1 MLKLTDFFHL
11 PVVDTTVEQLV
22 AARSGLI
29 VVAGLD
35 LRSNALTSGPG
46 GFLSSG
52 RSTIFRILMRDVM
65 EAHPPCIIV
74 AEDRDAVR
82 PPRHLRDRVHL
93 LPVTPAHPYDEH
105 IVGATQ
111 RRPGLIVVDR
121 LSADSAPAALA
132 AARKGRLVLSQLD
145 TVFRGANVARHL
157 LDLGAARDDLAGLA
171 WVVAVQRLAM
181 LCPHCKQP
189 VPPDELDRLRQT
201 PSGAGLPADAAFFR
215 AGRCAQCDHTG
226 RRGDVVL
233 FDFFHAS
240 GATAPALFDEPSQL
254 PVAGY
259 ALELAALGHLALD
272 DVLHFDAEQI
282 RRTFNLFAT
291 SEQALVTANA
301 ELERKLVELEVA
313 NRVMEQRTRALVSFQ
328 EMGQALIGSSDLE
341 DLADRACRSAC
352 DLCGADRAILYYRL
366 PDGRARV
373 LAVGGWEPDLLGLEL
388 DAGAVFAAA
397 AEDAP
402 QRFNHWPPGIAPRPP
417 DVEGAALRA
426 GLAVP
431 LVAGDQQA
439 GLMIVHS
446 TRRNR
451 FEPGEIALLQTFADQ
466 AALAI
471 QRAGLIADL
480 RAKIAELEAAQAEL
494 AHKERMERELELARQ
509 VQQSMLPRTFPQVAG
524 FRFAARSDPARQVG
538 GDFYDVFPLD
548 ADRFGITVA
557 DVSDKGMPAAL
568 YMALTRSLLLAEARR
583 TPSPRAVLQN
593 INRLLM
599 ELSEPNMFVT
609 MFYAV
614 VDRASRRLTYARA
627 GHERP
632 ILLRDGAIHELPGQG
647 PLLGLFDNEPV
658 PLSED
663 HLDLAPGDRLVLY
676 TDGLTDV
683 PAPDGRLLERDE
695 FVAMLQGSARRSADD
710 LCAAVFD
717 AVAAYRQ
724 DAPQFDDMTM
734 LVVEIQ

>member
-1 MLKLTDFFHL
+1 MLKLSDFFHL
-11 PVVDTTVEQLV
+11 PVIETAV
-22 AARSGLI
+22 AQVVAERSGLI

-35 LRSNALTSGPG
+35 LRLSGVSSGPG

-52 RSTIFRILMRDVM
+52 HATIFRILMRDII
-65 EAHPPCIIV
+65 EAHPPCVIV

-82 PPRHLRDRVHL
+82 PPRHLHNRAQV
-93 LPVTPAHPYDEH
+93 LPVGPAHPYDER
-105 IVGATQ
+105 IADACLRQ
-111 RRPGLIVVDR
+111 PGLIVVDR
-121 LSADSAPAALA
+121 LCPESAPAALS

-145 TVFRGANVARHL
+145 TVFRGGNVARHL
-157 LDLGAARDDLAGLA
+157 LDLGATRDDLAGLA
-171 WVVAVQRLAM
+171 WVIAVQRLAM

-201 PSGAGLPADAAFFR
+201 PSGAGLPTATFYR
-215 AGRCAQCDHTG
+215 AGRCVHCDHTG
-226 RRGDVVL
+226 RRGDVIL
-233 FDFFHAS
+233 FDFFHADS
-240 GATAPALFDEPSQL
+240 PAIDLLDRPSRL
-254 PVAGY
+254 AMAGY

-272 DVLHFDAEQI
+272 DVLHFDAEQM
-282 RRTFNLFAT
+282 RRTYDLFAA
-291 SEQALVTANA
+291 SEQALVDANA

-328 EMGQALIGSSDLE
+328 EMGQALIGSNDLE
-341 DLADRACRSAC
+341 DLADRVCRSAC
-352 DLCGADRAILYYRL
+352 DLCGADRAILYYRQ

-373 LAVGGWEPDLLGLEL
+373 LAVGGWEPALLHMEL
-388 DAGAVFAAA
+388 DADAVFAAQGHT
-397 AEDAP
+397 P
-402 QRFNHWPPGIAPRPP
+402 QPFNRWPPGIPPRPP

-431 LVAGDQQA
+431 LVADDRQA

-451 FEPGEIALLQTFADQ
+451 FEPGEVALLQTFAHQ

-471 QRAGLIADL
+471 QRAGLIVDL

-494 AHKERMERELELARQ
+494 AQKERMERELELARQ
-509 VQQSMLPRTFPQVAG
+509 VQQSMLPRTFPQVPG

-538 GDFYDVFPLD
+538 GDFYDVFALD
-548 ADRFGITVA
+548 ADRFGVTVA

-583 TPSPRAVLQN
+583 TSSPRAVLQTV
-593 INRLLM
+593 NRLLI

-609 MFYAV
+609 MFYGV
-614 VDRASRRLTYARA
+614 VDVAARRLTYARA
-627 GHERP
+627 GHDRP
-632 ILLRDGAIHELPGQG
+632 ILLRGGAIRELPGQG
-647 PLLGLFDNEPV
+647 PLLGLFDREPLA
-658 PLSED
+658 LSED
-663 HLDLAPGDRLVLY
+663 HLDLEPGDRLVLY

-683 PAPDGRLLERDE
+683 PAPDGRLLERGE
-695 FVAMLQGSARRSADD
+695 FYRMLQTHAHRAAAD
-710 LCAAVFD
+710 LCAAVFAD
-717 AVAAYRQ
+717 VAAYRQ

-734 LVVEIQ
+734 LVVEIH

>member
-1 MLKLTDFFHL
+1 MLKLSDFFHL
-11 PVVDTTVEQLV
+11 PVIEATVEQLV

-29 VVAGLD
+29 VVAGLE
-35 LRSNALTSGPG
+35 LRLNALSSGPG

-52 RSTIFRILMRDVM
+52 RSTIFRILMRDIM
-65 EAHPPCIIV
+65 DAHQPCIIV

-82 PPRHLRDRVHL
+82 PPRHLRGRVHF
-93 LPVTPAHPYDEH
+93 LPVTPGHPYDEH
-105 IVGATQ
+105 IVGATA

-121 LSADSAPAALA
+121 LGPDSAPAALA
-132 AARKGRLVLSQLD
+132 AARKGQLVLSQLD
-145 TVFRGANVARHL
+145 TVFRGGSVARHL
-157 LDLGAARDDLAGLA
+157 LDLGAARGDLAGLA
-171 WVVAVQRLAM
+171 WVIAVQRLAM

-189 VPPDELDRLRQT
+189 VPPDELARLRDT
-201 PSGAGLPADAAFFR
+201 PSGSGLPEGATFYH
-215 AGRCAQCDHTG
+215 AGRCAHCDHTG
-226 RRGDVVL
+226 RRGDVIL
-233 FDFFHAS
+233 FDFFQAN
-240 GATAPALFDEPSQL
+240 TPAPGLFDQASQL
-254 PVAGY
+254 PMAGY
-259 ALELAALGHLALD
+259 ALDLAALGHLALD
-272 DVLHFDAEQI
+272 DVLHFDAEQM
-282 RRTFNLFAT
+282 RRTYNLFAAG
-291 SEQALVTANA
+291 EQALVTANA

-313 NRVMEQRTRALVSFQ
+313 NRVMEQRTRALVSLQ
-328 EMGQALIGSSDLE
+328 EMGQALIGTGDLE
-341 DLADRACRSAC
+341 DLAGRAVRSAC
-352 DLCGADRAILYYRL
+352 DLCGADRALLYYRQ

-388 DAGAVFAAA
+388 DAEAVFAAA
-397 AEDAP
+397 GDLTP
-402 QRFNHWPPGIAPRPP
+402 QPFNRWPPGIAPRPP
-417 DVEGAALRA
+417 DVEGAVLRA

-431 LVAGDQQA
+431 LVADERQA

-451 FEPGEIALLQTFADQ
+451 FEPGEIALLQTFAHQ

-509 VQQSMLPRTFPQVAG
+509 VQQSMLPRTFPEVAG

-548 ADRFGITVA
+548 AGRFGITVA

-583 TPSPRAVLQN
+583 TPSPRAVLQT

-609 MFYAV
+609 MFYGV
-614 VDRASRRLTYARA
+614 VDTASRRLTYARA

-632 ILLRDGAIHELPGQG
+632 ILLRDGAIRELPGQG
-647 PLLGLFDNEPV
+647 PLLGLFEREPLH
-658 PLSED
+658 LSED
-663 HLDLAPGDRLVLY
+663 HLDLATGDRLVLY

-683 PAPDGRLLERDE
+683 PAPDGRLLERAE
-695 FVAMLQGSARRSADD
+695 FHAMLEASAHHPAGD

-717 AVAAYRQ
+717 TVAGYRQ

-734 LVVEIQ
+734 LVIEVY